1 MAKLYLDL
9 LLLLIYRRLD
19 WLAVP
24 LAPGSTSLDIGI
36 RTSFSARPWMFRRL
50 LIGCTVIGAAW
61 LPLERHRVLSS
72 LVFQI
77 VSVFPYCA
85 RKPLRYFNIIDYVV
99 LWLFLVSAFALLRF
113 HPRGA
118 VTVLLFDD
126 LLL

>member
-77 VSVFPYCA
+77 VRFFLIAQENPSFTSI
-85 RKPLRYFNIIDYVV
+85 LLIT
-99 LWLFLVSAFALLRF
+99 LFFGCFGFQHLPF
-113 HPRGA
+113 
-118 VTVLLFDD
+118 
-126 LLL
+126 

>member
-24 LAPGSTSLDIGI
+24 LAPGSTSLDISTRI
-36 RTSFSARPWMFRRL
+36 SFFCSTLDVPSPFDWMYSHWCCLVTFRTAQGVVVTGVPNR
-50 LIGCTVIGAAW
+50 
-61 LPLERHRVLSS
+61 
-72 LVFQI
+72 
-77 VSVFPYCA
+77 SVFPYCA
-85 RKPLRYFNIIDYVV
+85 RKPLLYFNIIDYVV
-99 LWLFLVSAFALLRF
+99 LWLFWVSTFALLRF